1 MRNERWVG
9 ALKSAYIGLFEVT
22 NQHVLEER
30 AGLIRV
36 ADVLEGFGRIP
47 SYRAALSAWREWGT
61 MGSRTSLGEDH
72 LVTSRVLAAAI
83 RMRM

>member
-36 ADVLEGFGRIP
+36 ADVLEGFGR
-47 SYRAALSAWREWGT
+47 
-61 MGSRTSLGEDH
+61 
-72 LVTSRVLAAAI
+72 VLAY
-83 RMRM
+83 